1 MVVDGAILW
10 FNRHFG
16 LGIIVTALAIILALA
31 LGALLDSVWSSL
43 ALGALL
49 ILVALT
55 RPGVCPAGVG
65 AGYDFRSAWVELMGR
80 ETTGSAT
87 EYRPA
92 RVNIA
97 AFTNLFPPVLAF
109 IVLLAA

>member
-1 MVVDGAILW
+1 MPW

-31 LGALLDSVWSSL
+31 LGALLVTAWRSLALMLL

-49 ILVALT
+49 ILVVLT
-55 RPGVCPAGVG
+55 RPGVYPAGVG
-65 AGYDFRSAWVELMGR
+65 AGYDFRSVWVELMGR